1 MPNTNTDPSNPDEPS
16 EAASGSNLCVFAPW
30 PLITVAIEASPDDGS
45 DDIVVR
51 AGGQGVWVARMAAS
65 LGARVILVGPF
76 GGKIG
81 RAAAVMLRD
90 EGIAVRS
97 VDVAG
102 SNGAYIHDRRGGER
116 AQIAEMRPARLDR
129 HEVDDLL
136 DALLT
141 EGMRCGTVALTGLR
155 DGEVFDPA
163 LYGTVVR
170 DLAANGVEIIADVA
184 GAPLKAIDQGIGV
197 LKISHEEMVADG
209 YATDGSWSAIAAGM
223 DRLVDRARDIVVSC
237 AARGTL
243 ARFDGK
249 FWLATPPNV
258 TPRDHTGAGDSM
270 TGGLAVARTQGL
282 SVSDALRLATAAG
295 ALNVTRRGRGT
306 GAAMDVDV
314 FRDHVKVREVDPAD
328 LDLEDKRSAQQ

>member
-1 MPNTNTDPSNPDEPS
+1 MAQATTEPSPQERADGDEP
-16 EAASGSNLCVFAPW
+16 ERDLCVFAPW
-30 PLITVAIEASPDDGS
+30 PLVTVAIEASPEDGS
-45 DDIVVR
+45 DDIHVR

-65 LGARVILVGPF
+65 LGARVTLVGPF
-76 GGKIG
+76 GGRIG

-90 EGIAVRS
+90 EGIAVRA

-116 AQIAEMRPARLDR
+116 AQMAEMRPARLDR

-155 DGEVFDPA
+155 EGEVFDPA
-163 LYGTVVR
+163 LYGTVVH
-170 DLAANGVEIIADVA
+170 DLAANGVEIIADLA
-184 GAPLKAIDQGIGV
+184 GTPLRAIDHGIGV

-209 YATDGSWSAIAAGM
+209 YATDGSWAAIAAGM
-223 DRLVDRARDIVVSC
+223 DQLVGRARDIVVSC

-249 FWLATPPNV
+249 FWLATPPKV
-258 TPRDHTGAGDSM
+258 TPRDPTGAGDSM
-270 TGGLAVARTQGL
+270 TGGLAVARTRGL
-282 SVSDALRLATAAG
+282 STCDALRLATAAG

-306 GAAMDVDV
+306 GAAPDVHV
-314 FRDHVKVREVDPAD
+314 FRDHVAVREVDPAD
-328 LDLEDKRSAQQ
+328 LDRDDAQEAER